1 VSNSPQKKIFAL
13 PLVFIYLFI
22 YLFIN
27 DNQIH
32 TQRERKREREYE
44 RDDDDDDAPICA
56 SLLSGGI
63 VVPVQQRAFDDDGY

>member
-1 VSNSPQKKIFAL
+1 MSNSPQKKIFAL
-13 PLVFIYLFI
+13 PSYLFI
-22 YLFIN
+22 YLLTITKYT
-27 DNQIH
+27 H
-32 TQRERKREREYE
+32 REREYK